1 MMSSYIINESF
12 VISKIKNIMEAA
24 KMIKD
29 NLLEVQENIKRAC
42 EKSGRKKADVEL
54 IAVSKT
60 KPVSALMEAY
70 ESGCRVF
77 GENKVQELVD
87 KYEIMPKD
95 IKWHMIGHLQ
105 RNKVKYIVDKAALIH
120 SVDSLKLA
128 EEISKE
134 ALKKQ
139 VQVSILIEVN
149 VAGEDTKFGVKPEE
163 TEALVCKIAA
173 LPGISIKGLMTIA
186 PYVDDPEENRQYFGQ
201 LKQLSVDINQ
211 KNIDNVNMSVLSMG
225 MTGDYTV
232 AIEEGATFIR
242 VGTGIFGERKYPA

>member
-1 MMSSYIINESF
+1 
-12 VISKIKNIMEAA
+12 
-24 KMIKD
+24 MIKD

-134 ALKKQ
+134 ALKKH
-139 VQVSILIEVN
+139 
-149 VAGEDTKFGVKPEE
+149 
-163 TEALVCKIAA
+163 
-173 LPGISIKGLMTIA
+173 
-186 PYVDDPEENRQYFGQ
+186 
-201 LKQLSVDINQ
+201 
-211 KNIDNVNMSVLSMG
+211 NI
-225 MTGDYTV
+225 
-232 AIEEGATFIR
+232 
-242 VGTGIFGERKYPA
+242 VGTFRIIAVPLLKEDRKSVV